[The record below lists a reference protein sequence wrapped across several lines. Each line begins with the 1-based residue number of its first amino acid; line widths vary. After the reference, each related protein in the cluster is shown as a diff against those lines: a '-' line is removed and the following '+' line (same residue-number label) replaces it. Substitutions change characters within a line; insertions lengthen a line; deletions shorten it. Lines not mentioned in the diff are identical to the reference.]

1 MTAVVLKSTIALL
14 LGLAF
19 VVTARRARA
28 SLRHLILAALFAFLL
43 LLPLVQRFAPAV
55 NIEVQNPKIV
65 ERAAIT
71 APVVQTPAPLATSN
85 SPRAQSPSLATVLAT
100 TYAAGVS
107 ILLSLLGIGILRL
120 RRLADGAEVWLE
132 GTARMNEIALD
143 ANIRRPAL
151 VVLSDEISVPLTF
164 GFRRSTIVL
173 PVNATTWSDDEL
185 SRALRHELEHVR
197 REDWLL
203 QLAAR
208 AACAFYWPH
217 PLVWVAWRRFCL
229 EAERACD
236 DAVIG
241 ASEPEAYAGQ
251 LVSLA
256 RSVRHTA
263 LVPALSMATRSKLA
277 TRIEAILDPAQ
288 RRGPHGRAAAIA
300 AATVLFALLASVAP
314 ARLIAAATQAVAPVA
329 PIDRSNDGY
338 YLAEALVKASEAGD
352 VQDVQRILDM
362 GVDVDAVALGDGT
375 ALIGAARGGQMHV
388 IQYLLERRANPNVY
402 APGDGSPLIAA
413 ARAGYVEIVDLLL
426 KHGANIDDVVPGD
439 ENALMRAAWEGH
451 RDVVRLLIDEG
462 ADVNARSVERGEVRT
477 PLRLARRGGHDA
489 VVRMLLE
496 AGARD

>member
-19 VVTARRARA
+19 VITARRSRA

-55 NIEVQNPKIV
+55 NIEVQNREIV
-65 ERAAIT
+65 DRAAI
-71 APVVQTPAPLATSN
+71 AAPLALTPPPLPTSH
-85 SPRAQSPSLATVLAT
+85 SKPTQSPSLSTVLAT

-120 RRLADGAEVWLE
+120 RRLADVAEVWLE
-132 GTARMNEIALD
+132 GTARMNEIALAAD
-143 ANIRRPAL
+143 IRRPAL

-164 GFRRSTIVL
+164 GFRRSTIVV
-173 PVNATTWSDDEL
+173 PVNAKAWSDDEL
-185 SRALRHELEHVR
+185 ARALRHELEHVR

-256 RSVRHTA
+256 RSVRRTA

-277 TRIEAILDPAQ
+277 TRIEAILDPGQ
-288 RRGPHGRAAAIA
+288 RRGPHSRAAAIA

-329 PIDRSNDGY
+329 RGNEDH
-338 YLAEALVKASEAGD
+338 YLAEALVKASEVGD
-352 VQDVQRILDM
+352 VQDVQRILDL
-362 GVDVDAVALGDGT
+362 GVDVNAVALGDGT

-426 KHGANIDDVVPGD
+426 KHGANIDDVVVGD
-439 ENALMRAAWEGH
+439 ENALMQSAWEGH

-462 ADVNARSVERGEVRT
+462 ADVNARSVEQGEVRT